1 MAMRVRAADVASAKP
16 DSPVRLRLAG
26 KVAAGEVFAGEVT
39 AGTCV
44 RLFTGSPLPPGAD
57 AVVMQEETRV
67 ESDARRRGSDP
78 GPGRAGRKCP
88 VARGGRKA
96 RLDARRSGRASN
108 CRPNRSAGRGRF
120 DRRPRGT
127 AAGGGFAG
135 NRFGIAGAGAAAG
148 ARPDLRKQSHRPGGA
163 DGARRGG
170 SPNLSPRRGCARR
183 NQPGPGGR
191 FQPMRC
197 RRDFRRRFGW

>member
-1 MAMRVRAADVASAKP
+1 MRVRAADVASAKP

-44 RLFTGSPLPPGAD
+44 RLFTGSPLP
-57 AVVMQEETRV
+57 
-67 ESDARRRGSDP
+67 RRRRRRRD
-78 GPGRAGRKCP
+78 AGR
-88 VARGGRKA
+88 R
-96 RLDARRSGRASN
+96 RASK
-108 CRPNRSAGRGRF
+108 PNAAGEVLILAPVEPGENVRSRGEDVKRGSTLAEAGELLTAGRIGLLAAAGLTQ
-120 DRRPRGT
+120 RPRGT

-135 NRFGIAGAGAAAG
+135 NRFGIAGAGPAAG

-163 DGARRGG
+163 DWSAPGRF
-170 SPNLSPRRGCARR
+170 PRTFPLVADELAATSTR
-183 NQPGPGGR
+183 PGGR

-197 RRDFRRRFGW
+197 RRDFRRRFGR